1 MTLTS
6 RWADTPFIYASA
18 RTHCAAAILMSL
30 VGFCPNRQRKKNWLT
45 QIRFKNRM
53 GFTGALV
60 MGDQVLLGA
69 IPMEDMD
76 LVVIPCSRTIDI
88 NPDSPNIA
96 TSIAKSHSRLPTARP
111 LWNYCIDKDSKGA
124 FFHALP
130 SRAIW

>member
-1 MTLTS
+1 MLITDNMCQYDLGLS
-6 RWADTPFIYASA
+6 LGGHILHLRFSADSLCQSYFNESIG
-18 RTHCAAAILMSL
+18 LMS
-30 VGFCPNRQRKKNWLT
+30 NRQRKKNWLT

-96 TSIAKSHSRLPTARP
+96 TSIAKSHSRLPTALP
-111 LWNYCIDKDSKGA
+111 LWNY
-124 FFHALP
+124 
-130 SRAIW
+130 